1 MTINDSAANDGVA
14 KLLLNDKLE
23 TNNHHHTSP
32 MKKKWFAI
40 VNPNAGSRKIKRDW
54 PLIKSLLNEAG
65 FDFEYVFTN
74 EPLHAI
80 ELVKE
85 AIEAGKR
92 NFIAVGG
99 DGTFNE
105 VANGLFSQ
113 NNVKQDEFILAAIP
127 VGTGNDWGRMFGIP
141 ADYAKAIDIIKKGKT
156 FVQDVG
162 IAEYQ
167 DGDERKQRYFV
178 NIAGMGFDAL
188 VAQKTNKKKKD
199 GQSGAISY
207 FINLLTSLFEF
218 KPGQVH
224 IEVDDESW
232 DLNTFSLT
240 VGICR
245 FNGGGMKQ
253 SPLAIPNDGLFDLT
267 VIKKIGFFTIA
278 MQLKNLYDGSFINH
292 PKILTD
298 RGEKV
303 RVSSDIPNFQLEV
316 DGEGLGQGPY
326 EFSILPRALKV
337 VVGSVDF

>member
-1 MTINDSAANDGVA
+1 
-14 KLLLNDKLE
+14 
-23 TNNHHHTSP
+23 

-54 PLIKSLLNEAG
+54 PLIENLLNKAG
-65 FDFEYVFTN
+65 FDFEYAFTN

-80 ELVKE
+80 ELVKK
-85 AIEAGKR
+85 AIEAGER

-113 NNVKQDEFILAAIP
+113 TDIKQDAFTLAAIP

-141 ADYAKAIDIIKKGKT
+141 VDYAKAIDIIKKGKT

-167 DGDERKQRYFV
+167 DADEWKRRYFV

-188 VAQKTNKKKKD
+188 VAHKTNRKKKD
-199 GQSGAISY
+199 GQSGTISY

-245 FNGGGMKQ
+245 YNGGGMKQ
-253 SPLAIPNDGLFDLT
+253 SPLAIPDDGLFDIT

-292 PKILTD
+292 PKILTAK
-298 RGEKV
+298 GTKV
-303 RVSSDIPNFQLEV
+303 RVSSNIPNFQLEV

-326 EFSILPRALKV
+326 EFSILPRTLEV

>member
-1 MTINDSAANDGVA
+1 
-14 KLLLNDKLE
+14 
-23 TNNHHHTSP
+23 
-32 MKKKWFAI
+32 MKNKWFAI
-40 VNPNAGSRKIKRDW
+40 VNPNAGSRTIKRDW
-54 PLIKSLLNEAG
+54 PLIEKLLNEAG
-65 FDFEYVFTN
+65 FDFTHAFTTG
-74 EPLHAI
+74 PLHAI
-80 ELVKE
+80 ELVKI
-85 AIEAGKR
+85 AIEAGER

-113 NNVKQDEFILAAIP
+113 NEVKQDEFTLAAIP
-127 VGTGNDWGRMFGIP
+127 VGTGNDWGRMFSIP
-141 ADYAKAIDIIKKGKT
+141 AEYAKAIDIIKKGNT

-167 DGDERKQRYFV
+167 DGDQRMQRFFV

-188 VAQKTNKKKKD
+188 VAHKTNRKKKE
-199 GQSGAISY
+199 GQSGTISY
-207 FINLLTSLFEF
+207 FINLLTSLLEF

-253 SPLAIPNDGLFDLT
+253 SPLAIPDDGLFDLT

-292 PKILTD
+292 PKIFTA

-303 RVSSDIPNFQLEV
+303 RVSSNIPNFQLEV
-316 DGEGLGQGPY
+316 DGEGLGEGPY
-326 EFSILPRALKV
+326 EFSILHRAIKV
-337 VVGSVDF
+337 VVGKLDF